1 MRDSFYILDSVSSVI
16 AAVIAFILASAVGSI
31 VYYVVVTLQELVIDL
46 MS

>member
-16 AAVIAFILASAVGSI
+16 SAVMAFILASAVGGI
-31 VYYVVVTLQELVIDL
+31 VYYVVVTLQELVIRL